1 MPVSVT
7 PVPVWEPDLPTL
19 ARALQAWRGFMEWNR
34 TRIHATDA
42 ERQLA
47 AAEINALDRITA
59 ALPAPATTAQAEPR
73 PTQQAARQMPTAP
86 RRAPGLPLPRP
97 SSARA

>member
-1 MPVSVT
+1 MRVTVT
-7 PVPVWEPDLPTL
+7 PVQVGEPDLPTL

-59 ALPAPATTAQAEPR
+59 VLPARCYSAVMAKEKDHMKDPR
-73 PTQQAARQMPTAP
+73 A
-86 RRAPGLPLPRP
+86 
-97 SSARA
+97 